1 MTSHDRILRAMR
13 GEPVDRVA
21 NSPRIWKWNIQ
32 YYGAHSPENSLRAAE
47 EFDFD
52 PIYDTS
58 AGVPNFMGASIPSA
72 DILPPDVTCTG
83 EIEEG
88 EAYNTV
94 HRRFVTPAGPLTDIW
109 CRPHPGKGYGISP
122 TPSHFEYLLK
132 EPSDL
137 KRLRFLKG
145 SPSPKAIERFQGLV
159 DMYGEKGLI
168 SPYVRSPF
176 NDLSYVYPV
185 VDTLMLPYDDPEF
198 LLGILAFFQES
209 CLDDIVAHLE
219 AGAETIFMS
228 GFHISLSVGWSP
240 ALFRE
245 YFLPLIVE
253 QAQVTHDGGAVFRY
267 YDDGKTMDILE
278 MMIEA
283 DVDTFC
289 TCTPH
294 PAGDFELQ
302 AARERVRD
310 RMTLMGY
317 VDIENVLHRGSPEL
331 VDATVRE
338 AIEVLAVNDRFLLSS
353 SDGILTQT
361 PIENLRAYFT
371 AAKKYGLRVS

>member
-1 MTSHDRILRAMR
+1 MTAHDRILRAMR

-21 NSPRIWKWNIQ
+21 NSPRIWKWNIR

-47 EFDFD
+47 EFGFD

-58 AGVPNFMGASIPSA
+58 AGVPNFMGASVPSPA
-72 DILPPDVTCTG
+72 ALPADVTCTG
-83 EIEEG
+83 EVEEG
-88 EAYNTV
+88 EEYNIV
-94 HRRFVTPAGPLTDIW
+94 RRRFETPAGPLTDVW
-109 CRPHPGKGYGISP
+109 CRPHPGRRYGVSP

-137 KRLRFLKG
+137 ERLRFLKG
-145 SPSPKAIERFQGLV
+145 SPSARAIQRFQGLV
-159 DMYGEKGLI
+159 EMYGEQGLV

-185 VDTLMLPYDDPEF
+185 PDTLMLPYDDPDF
-198 LLGILAFFQES
+198 LRGVLAFFQQS
-209 CLDDIVAHLE
+209 CLDDIRAHLE

-240 ALFRE
+240 AIFRE

-267 YDDGKTMDILE
+267 YDDGKTTDILE
-278 MMIEA
+278 MMVEA
-283 DVDTFC
+283 GVDTFC
-289 TCTPH
+289 TCTPP
-294 PAGDFELQ
+294 PAGDFELRP
-302 AARERVRD
+302 ARDLVDD
-310 RMTLMGY
+310 RMTQMGY
-317 VDIENVLHRGSPEL
+317 VDIENVLHRGTPEQ
-331 VDATVRE
+331 VDATVKE
-338 AIEVLAVNDRFLLSS
+338 AIEVLAVNNRFLLSS

-361 PIENLRAYFT
+361 PLENLKAYCK
-371 AAKKYGLRVS
+371 AAKKYGMRGS